1 MTTARFRALLAGDA
15 CLRPASVANPL
26 SMRAAAEIGYET
38 AMLAGSVAALE
49 ILGAPD
55 LALITLTELAEQV
68 HRVARA
74 APLPLLVDGDHGYG
88 NALSVRRTA
97 IELAAAGAAAVTI
110 EDTDLPASGAARLL
124 PVATAAA
131 KVRAG
136 VEAGAD
142 IVIVGRTNAALV
154 ADQAELLARQ
164 SAFEQAGAEAIF
176 FAGIKTRDALEAVA
190 ANARKP
196 LILASM
202 PAEMDA
208 ADCAALGVRICLQ
221 GHQPHFDAVGA
232 HYRRLHVQRTG
243 EEPAETDPRPLTK
256 RLSGADEHARWAKD
270 YLG

>member
-1 MTTARFRALLAGDA
+1 MTAARFRAVLAGDA

-26 SMRAAAEIGYET
+26 SMRAAAEIGYEL

-110 EDTDLPASGAARLL
+110 EDTDLPASGPGRLL
-124 PVATAAA
+124 PIATAAA

-142 IVIVGRTNAALV
+142 IVVVGRTNAALTV
-154 ADQAELLARQ
+154 DRADLLARQ
-164 SAFEQAGAEAIF
+164 RAFEEAGAEAIF
-176 FAGIKTRDALEAVA
+176 FAGIKTRDDLEAVVA
-190 ANARKP
+190 YARKP
-196 LILASM
+196 LILSAM
-202 PAEMDA
+202 PADLTA
-208 ADCAALGVRICLQ
+208 ADCAPLGVRICLQ
-221 GHQPHFDAVGA
+221 GHQPHFDAIGA
-232 HYRRLHVQRTG
+232 HYRRLHLQRTG
-243 EEPAETDPRPLTK
+243 EEPADSDPRPLTK
-256 RLSGADEHARWAKD
+256 RLSGTEEHARWAKD